1 MGYGRGVLQYAPII
15 LSLNYFA
22 GLTKS
27 KSPVKNLL
35 LTVTGLKLKQYPRN
49 YCFLIW
55 FFDGGVGA
63 QEFLSFRLRNS
74 HRHLIEK
81 TLDLIIMQEELD
93 F

>member
-1 MGYGRGVLQYAPII
+1 MGYGRGVLQCAPII

-22 GLTKS
+22 GLPRQDPPK
-27 KSPVKNLL
+27 KF
-35 LTVTGLKLKQYPRN
+35 TVTGLKLKQYPRN

-74 HRHLIEK
+74 HRHLIKK